1 MDGEKI
7 TPSGHW
13 FIAYITTSLTG
24 TISAWAMQR
33 VLWSVNTAT
42 PGPALWEDLPCP
54 LSFLAYLRQILTHMP
69 FLESVLLWSPLLFGG
84 NLEGLGI
91 AFGVE

>member
-42 PGPALWEDLPCP
+42 PGPALWEDRSECL
-54 LSFLAYLRQILTHMP
+54 LSMVEEGNPHHYFVASQVI
-69 FLESVLLWSPLLFGG
+69 VLLKPESILIISNYDSYGA
-84 NLEGLGI
+84 I
-91 AFGVE
+91 